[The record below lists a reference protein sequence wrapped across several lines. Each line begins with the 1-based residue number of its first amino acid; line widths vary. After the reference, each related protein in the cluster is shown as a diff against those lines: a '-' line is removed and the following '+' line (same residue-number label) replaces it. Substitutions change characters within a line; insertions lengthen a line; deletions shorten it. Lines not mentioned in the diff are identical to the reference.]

1 MKAMVPPDPGACGRI
16 SFQELEYS
24 EQGISPGTGSYSA
37 DIGGR
42 TSSRGQHPWPDQATQ
57 TWRTRA
63 SEKYALQGARDHV
76 EPGTV
81 DDKEKKEPEAAEIR
95 RTGGHITEDRGSQK
109 GDGDQGEG
117 GIGDHGLNER
127 ESGLQGRES
136 GKIKTGGREIERN
149 CKENRHS
156 RV

>member
-63 SEKYALQGARDHV
+63 SKKHTHQDARDH
-76 EPGTV
+76 EEKGTV
-81 DDKEKKEPEAAEIR
+81 DDKEKRVPGATEIGRTHHRIWRIKETER
-95 RTGGHITEDRGSQK
+95 RPRRGRDWRSLTERK
-109 GDGDQGEG
+109 GRRISRQGKWK
-117 GIGDHGLNER
+117 N
-127 ESGLQGRES
+127 
-136 GKIKTGGREIERN
+136 
-149 CKENRHS
+149 
-156 RV
+156 